1 MADRVKVFALGGLD
15 EKGRDCYIV
24 EINNDLFVLD
34 AGISIPDK
42 NFPGVDCLL
51 PNFGYLIKNK
61 DRIKAYILTHG
72 HDENMGAIKFFYK
85 YAPAPVYC
93 TITTEVVMESQ
104 MLIHHQYAKIDYH
117 IVKASDDVQIAG
129 RKVSFFQT
137 CHNAANSFG
146 VAISTDQGNII
157 YTSDYIINFATDEDS
172 FKFDLAKTA
181 KISEEKTLLLLTEST
196 SGGKNGYCSPKHR
209 LSPIVEKYFKMNKR
223 ILITC
228 YWENM
233 YRLREITRLVK
244 KYNKKLYCYDEYTSE
259 VFKNVVLVGTSVQ
272 LSPDQI
278 VKKED
283 FLRIK
288 KSELVILLLGH
299 SDDIYDEINSL
310 GNHTNADQRIN
321 IDKDDIFI
329 NAALPA
335 QIYETKCTRSIDNLY
350 RTGCDVVWVKS
361 KDISS
366 MHACEDDLRFII
378 NLFKP
383 SYYFPVRGHY
393 TEIMA
398 NAKHAVALGV
408 GLNYTNVFVL
418 DNGMQLVLEKGM
430 KPQVIPYDSAKFDIS
445 PILVDG
451 KGMAKMSDDV
461 INVRQ
466 RLGVDGTV
474 VIASTVSLA
483 NKKIVAG
490 PDCQMRGF
498 VYVKD
503 AEPLL
508 KSISQIYVD
517 EVNLAL
523 SQNVTDF
530 ENTKVIINDRIKK
543 FIRRENG
550 REPFIN
556 SIIIVKN

>member
-1 MADRVKVFALGGLD
+1 MADRVKIFALGGLD
-15 EKGRDCYIV
+15 EKGRDCYIC
-24 EINNDLFVLD
+24 EINNDIFVLD

-61 DRIKAYILTHG
+61 DKIKAYILTHG
-72 HDENMGAIKFFYK
+72 HDENMGALKFFYK
-85 YAPAPVYC
+85 YAPAPVFC
-93 TITTEVVMESQ
+93 TDTTRVVMESQ
-104 MLIHHQYAKIDYH
+104 MLIHHQYAKVDYH
-117 IVKASDDVQIAG
+117 IVKASDDVVVAG
-129 RKVSFFQT
+129 RKISFFQT

-146 VAISTDQGNII
+146 VAIYTDQGNIV
-157 YTSDYIINFATDEDS
+157 YTSDYIINFATDEDN
-172 FKFDLAKTA
+172 FKFDLAKAA
-181 KISEEKTLLLLTEST
+181 KLAEQNTLLLLAEST

-209 LSPIVEKYFKMNKR
+209 LSPLIEKYFKMDKR

-233 YRLREITRLVK
+233 YRLREISRLIK
-244 KYNKKLYCYDEYTSE
+244 KYNKKLYCYDEYTSD
-259 VFKNVVLVGTSVQ
+259 VLKNVILAGTSIQ
-272 LSPDQI
+272 ISPDQI

-283 FLRIK
+283 LLRIK

-299 SDDIYDEINSL
+299 SDDIYDEINAL
-310 GNHTNADQRIN
+310 GNTTNSDQRIL
-321 IDKDDIFI
+321 IDKDDVFI

-350 RTGCDVVWVKS
+350 RTGCEVVWIKN
-361 KDISS
+361 KDISP
-366 MHACEDDLRFII
+366 MHAREDDLRFVI

-383 SYYFPVRGHY
+383 KFFFPVRGHY

-408 GLNYTNVFVL
+408 GLNYNNVFVL
-418 DNGMQLVLEKGM
+418 DNGMELILDGTNR
-430 KPQVIPYDSAKFDIS
+430 PQIIPYDSARYDIS

-483 NKKIVAG
+483 EKRIIAG

-517 EVNLAL
+517 EINLAL
-523 SQNVTDF
+523 SQNVKDF
-530 ENTKVIINDRIKK
+530 TQTKEIINDRIKK

-550 REPFIN
+550 REPYID
-556 SIIIVKN
+556 SIIIAK

>member
-1 MADRVKVFALGGLD
+1 MSDRIKIFALGGLD
-15 EKGRDCYIV
+15 EKGRDCYIA
-24 EINNDLFVLD
+24 EINNDIFVLD
-34 AGISIPDK
+34 AGISVPDK

-61 DRIKAYILTHG
+61 DKVKAYILTHG
-72 HDENMGAIKFFYK
+72 HDENMGALKFFYK
-85 YAPAPVYC
+85 YAPAPVFC
-93 TITTEVVMESQ
+93 TETTKVVNESQ
-104 MLIHHQYAKIDYH
+104 MLIHHQYTKIDYH
-117 IVKASDDVQIAG
+117 IVKASDDVVINN
-129 RKVSFFQT
+129 RKFSFFQT

-146 VAISTDQGNII
+146 VVIHTDQGNII
-157 YTSDYIINFATDEDS
+157 YTSDYIINFATDEDNY
-172 FKFDLAKTA
+172 KFDLAKTA
-181 KISEEKTLLLLTEST
+181 RIAEENTLLLLTEST

-209 LSPIVEKYFKMNKR
+209 LSPLVEKYFKMNKR
-223 ILITC
+223 ILISC

-233 YRLREITRLVK
+233 YRLREISRLIK
-244 KYNKKLYCYDEYTSE
+244 KYNKKLYCYDQYTWDILH
-259 VFKNVVLVGTSVQ
+259 NVILNGTSIQ
-272 LSPDQI
+272 ITPDQI
-278 VKKED
+278 IKKED
-283 FLRIK
+283 FLRMK
-288 KSELVILLLGH
+288 RSEVVILILGH
-299 SDDIYDEINSL
+299 SDDIYDEINAL
-310 GNHTNADQRIN
+310 GNHTNSDQRIVVDN
-321 IDKDDIFI
+321 EDTFI

-350 RTGCDVVWVKS
+350 RTGCEVVWVKG

-383 SYYFPVRGHY
+383 KYYLPVRGHY
-393 TEIMA
+393 TEIMS
-398 NAKHAVALGV
+398 NAKHAVAMGV
-408 GLNYTNVFVL
+408 GLNYNNVFVL
-418 DNGMQLVLEKGM
+418 DNGMQLIFDGGPR
-430 KPQVIPYDSAKFDIS
+430 PQIIPYDTSKFDIS

-474 VIASTVSLA
+474 VIASTVSLSE
-483 NKKIVAG
+483 KKIIAG

-517 EVNLAL
+517 EINLAL

-530 ENTKVIINDRIKK
+530 ENTKTIINDRIKK

-556 SIIIVKN
+556 SIIIVK